1 MAKIDTSK
9 IAGYSAMSAE
19 EKLAALEAF
28 EVEDTKSEIENYK
41 KMINKASSE
50 AAEWKRKHNALLSD
64 EEKAKAEAEEERQ
77 RKDNEFAEMQ
87 KRINDLEK
95 EKMVAT
101 YNASFVSMGYDAE
114 LATKTANA
122 LADGKMNEVFAYM
135 KQHGD
140 NKEKELRAEI
150 LKSTPTPSTA
160 GKVDNPLTAEKIMA
174 IKDPVER
181 QQKIAENITL
191 FT

>member
-1 MAKIDTSK
+1 
-9 IAGYSAMSAE
+9 
-19 EKLAALEAF
+19 
-28 EVEDTKSEIENYK
+28 
-41 KMINKASSE
+41 
-50 AAEWKRKHNALLSD
+50 
-64 EEKAKAEAEEERQ
+64 
-77 RKDNEFAEMQ
+77 
-87 KRINDLEK
+87 
-95 EKMVAT
+95 
-101 YNASFVSMGYDAE
+101 MGYDAD
-114 LATKTANA
+114 LATKAA
-122 LADGKMNEVFAYM
+122 LSLADGKMNEVFAYM

-160 GKVDNPLTAEKIMA
+160 GKVDNPLTADEIMA

>member
-19 EKLAALEAF
+19 EKLAVLESLDINDGA
-28 EVEDTKSEIENYK
+28 SEIENYK

-50 AAEWKRKHNALLSD
+50 AAEWKRKHNALLT
-64 EEKAKAEAEEERQ
+64 EEEQAKVARDTEFQ
-77 RKDNEFAEMQ
+77 AMKD
-87 KRINDLEK
+87 RVDTLEK
-95 EKMVAT
+95 EKTIAT
-101 YNASFVSMGYDAE
+101 YNASFASMGYKPE
-114 LATKTANA
+114 MATKIAEA

-160 GKVDNPLTAEKIMA
+160 GGVDKPLTADEIMA
-174 IKDPVER
+174 ITDPVAR
-181 QQKIAENITL
+181 QQKIAENINL
-191 FT
+191 FQ

>member
-9 IAGYSAMSAE
+9 IEGYSAMSAE
-19 EKLAALEAF
+19 EKLAILEGL
-28 EVEDTKSEIENYK
+28 DINDGTSEIENYK
-41 KMINKASSE
+41 KMISKANTE
-50 AAEWKRKHNALLSD
+50 AAEWKRKHNALLTED
-64 EEKAKAEAEEERQ
+64 EKAKAEKDAAFEAMKERV
-77 RKDNEFAEMQ
+77 ET
-87 KRINDLEK
+87 LEK
-95 EKMVAT
+95 EKTVAT
-101 YNASFVSMGYDAE
+101 YNASLVAMGYNAE
-114 LATKTANA
+114 LATKAATA
-122 LADGKMNEVFAYM
+122 LADGKINEVFAYM

-160 GKVDNPLTAEKIMA
+160 GGVDKPLTADEIMA